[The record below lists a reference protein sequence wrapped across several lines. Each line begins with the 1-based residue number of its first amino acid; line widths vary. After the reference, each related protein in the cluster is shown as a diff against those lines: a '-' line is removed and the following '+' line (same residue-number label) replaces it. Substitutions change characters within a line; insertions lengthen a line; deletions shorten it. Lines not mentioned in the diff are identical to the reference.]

1 MNSLIAFLGIE
12 SWKPVLTALLM
23 PPVPFIVMALLGA
36 RTILWRR
43 GVGWTLVLLACTAL
57 WLTSTTA
64 FGEWFTQLVLTPPP
78 ALNAD
83 AVAELKRDVAARKPV
98 AIVVLGSGREARAP
112 EYGVS
117 DLTPVS
123 LQRLRYGVW
132 LSRQTG
138 APLAFSGGVGYA
150 SQGDAPEAEAAAR
163 IAEREFGVPLR
174 WTEGHSRDTRE
185 SAARS
190 LALLKPAGIT
200 RVVVVTNGWHMR
212 RSVRAFHEAGH
223 GDVQVIAAPMGLS
236 SAIDRPT
243 LRWLPSVEGYV
254 LSRNALREALGL
266 AIA

>member
-1 MNSLIAFLGIE
+1 MNSLIAFLGVE

-23 PPVPFIVMALLGA
+23 PPVPFILMALVGA

-43 GVGWTLVLLACTAL
+43 GVGWAFVLLSCAGL
-57 WLTSTTA
+57 WLTSTAA
-64 FGEWFTQLVLTPPP
+64 FGEWFTQLVLAPPP
-78 ALNAD
+78 ALDAD
-83 AVAELKRDVAARKPV
+83 AIAEIKRDVAARKPV
-98 AIVVLGSGREARAP
+98 AIVVLGGGREARAP

-117 DLTPVS
+117 DLTLVS

-150 SQGDAPEAEAAAR
+150 SLGDAPEAEVAAR
-163 IAEREFGVPLR
+163 IAEREYNLPLR
-174 WTEGHSRDTRE
+174 WVEGQSRDTRE
-185 SAARS
+185 NAARS

-212 RSVRAFHEAGH
+212 RSLRAFQEAGQ
-223 GDVQVIAAPMGLS
+223 GTVQVMAAPMGLS
-236 SAIDRPT
+236 APIDRAV
-243 LRWLPSVEGYV
+243 LRWLPTAEGYT

-266 AIA
+266 VLT